1 MANKDRPWGFRP
13 VRDDARLTP
22 YTTAGIVYEGDVV
35 TIGSGG
41 TVVASTAD
49 DGDAVIGVA
58 SHYAASGA
66 EVMVFDC
73 PSTVFRVQ
81 TDGTLAATD
90 IGASSD
96 HIATAGNATTQQS
109 KHEFNVNMT
118 GEQLKIVRKVDVAK
132 NDWGEFVEIEVIF
145 GEHYHNTSPNGV

>member
-1 MANKDRPWGFRP
+1 MANKDRPFGLRP

-22 YTTAGIVYEGDVV
+22 YLTAGVVYEGDVV
-35 TIGSGG
+35 TINTDGA
-41 TVVASTAD
+41 VVASTAD

-58 SHYAASGA
+58 SHYAASGV
-66 EVMVFDC
+66 ELMVYDC

-81 TDGTLAATD
+81 TGGTLAAID

-96 HIATAGNATTQQS
+96 HVATAGNAVTLQS

-118 GEQLKIVRKVDVAK
+118 GEQLKIVRKVDVAG
-132 NDWGEFVEIEVIF
+132 NDWGEFVELEVIF
-145 GEHYHNTSPNGV
+145 GEHYHNSSPNGI